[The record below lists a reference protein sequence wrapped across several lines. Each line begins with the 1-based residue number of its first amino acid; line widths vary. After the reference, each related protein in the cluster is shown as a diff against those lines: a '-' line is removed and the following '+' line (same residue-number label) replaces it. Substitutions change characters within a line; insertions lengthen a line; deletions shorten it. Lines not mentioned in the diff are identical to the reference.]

1 MLELALCSLLT
12 ILPDYLVR
20 RYVQGKRFGKE
31 ITLYSVWFELR
42 YGISAC
48 LILTVSLITT
58 IFYFHPSTD
67 NVVSF
72 FRTVPVL
79 PEGIGRV
86 EEVYVGL
93 RENVKAGQPLFKI
106 DSSEQ
111 EAAAETARRR
121 IVETDAALE
130 VAKSQLAAA
139 DAQVQ
144 EAQSAYQQAA
154 DELATKSELLRVNA
168 STVSQ
173 REVEK
178 LQIVADGRQAGV
190 AGALANKQSIEA
202 QVAALLPAQKKSAEA
217 ALAEAQVE
225 LDKAVIRAGVSGTL
239 EQFTLRKGDIVNPLM
254 RPAGIL
260 VPTEAGRKAMQ
271 AGFSQIEAQVI
282 KIGMLAEITCA
293 SKPWTII
300 PMVITDVQAVVATG
314 QLRPSDLL
322 VDAQQVTPPGTLTA
336 YLEPLYEGGIDGLP
350 PGSNC
355 IANAYT
361 SNEEILATDKNLSST
376 KRFALHAVDAL
387 GLVHAMIIRLQ
398 AVVLPVQTLVL
409 KGH

>member
-1 MLELALCSLLT
+1 MLELILCSLLT

-20 RYVQGKRFGKE
+20 RYLQGKRFGRE

-58 IFYFHPSTD
+58 IFYFHPATD

-93 RENVKAGQPLFKI
+93 RENVKAGQPLFKL

-154 DELATKSELLRVNA
+154 DELATKSELISRNA

-173 REVEK
+173 REVDK
-178 LQIVADGRQAGV
+178 LQVLADGRQAGV
-190 AGALANKQSIEA
+190 ASAIASRQAIEA
-202 QVAALLPAQKKSAEA
+202 QISALLPAQKSSAEA
-217 ALAEAQVE
+217 ALAQAQVE
-225 LDKAVIRAGVSGTL
+225 LDKAVVRAGVDGTL

-282 KIGMLAEITCA
+282 KKGMLAEVTCA

-314 QLRPSDLL
+314 QLRPSDQLI
-322 VDAQQVTPPGTLTA
+322 DAQQVAPPGTLTA

-355 IANAYT
+355 VANAYT
-361 SNEEILATDKNLSST
+361 SNEEILATDKNLSSGQ
-376 KRFALHAVDAL
+376 RFFYHAVDAL
-387 GLVHAMIIRLQ
+387 GLVHAMILRLQ

-409 KGH
+409 SGH

>member
-1 MLELALCSLLT
+1 MLELTLCSLLT

-58 IFYFHPSTD
+58 IFYFHPATD

-79 PEGIGRV
+79 PEASGRV

-93 RENVKAGQPLFKI
+93 REQVKAGQPLFKL
-106 DSSEQ
+106 DTSEE

-139 DAQVQ
+139 AAQVQ

-154 DELATKSELLRVNA
+154 DELATKSELLSRNA

-178 LQIVADGRQAGV
+178 LQVLADGREAGV
-190 AGALANKQSIEA
+190 ASALASKQAIEA
-202 QVAALLPAQKKSAEA
+202 QISALLPAQKSSAEA
-217 ALAEAQVE
+217 ALAQAQVE
-225 LDKAVIRAGVSGTL
+225 LDKGVIRAGVSGTL
-239 EQFTLRKGDIVNPLM
+239 EQFTLRKGDIVNPFM

-282 KIGMLAEITCA
+282 KTGMLAEVTCA

-314 QLRPSDLL
+314 QLRPSDQLI
-322 VDAQQVTPPGTLTA
+322 DAQQVTPPGTITA

-361 SNEEILATDKNLSST
+361 SNEEILATDQNLSSIQ
-376 KRFALHAVDAL
+376 RFSLHAVDAL
-387 GLVHAMIIRLQ
+387 GLVHAMILRLQ